1 MSLWNQFQQNT
12 GKTIDKWHHYF
23 PIYERYFSN
32 FRNKKVTF
40 IEIGVF
46 KGGSLQMF
54 SNYLGPFAT
63 VVGIDINTKC
73 KQFESEYVHVR
84 IGDQSDPDF
93 LESVLNEFGAPDL
106 VLDDGSHLM
115 HHVKD
120 SFEFIYPRLSKNGI
134 YMVEDMHTSYWKK
147 YGGGYLHKD
156 SFIEYSK
163 NLIDQLNFQH
173 VKEKIPSPQ
182 FIRDTSNISFYDSIV
197 VFEKGTISPKVS
209 SKTGST

>member
-1 MSLWNQFQQNT
+1 
-12 GKTIDKWHHYF
+12 
-23 PIYERYFSN
+23 
-32 FRNKKVTF
+32 
-40 IEIGVF
+40 
-46 KGGSLQMF
+46 MF

>member
-1 MSLWNQFQQNT
+1 MSLWNHFQQNT
-12 GKTIDKWHHYF
+12 GKTIHKWHHYF

-40 IEIGVF
+40 IEIGVS

-54 SNYLGPFAT
+54 SNYLGPLAT
-63 VVGIDINTKC
+63 VIGIDINKSC

-84 IGDQSDPDF
+84 IGDQSDPNF

-115 HHVKD
+115 HNVKD

-134 YMVEDMHTSYWKK
+134 YMVEDTHTSYWEK
-147 YGGGYLHKD
+147 YGGGYLQKD

-182 FIRDTSNISFYDSIV
+182 FIRDTNNISFYDSIV

-209 SKTGST
+209 SKTGTT